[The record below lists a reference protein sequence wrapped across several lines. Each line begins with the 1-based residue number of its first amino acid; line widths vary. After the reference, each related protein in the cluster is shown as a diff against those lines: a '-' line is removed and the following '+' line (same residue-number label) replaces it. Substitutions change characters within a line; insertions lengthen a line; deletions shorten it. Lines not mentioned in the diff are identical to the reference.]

1 MATSTQL
8 DLEPG
13 TLMERFHLARQAGEP
28 EQASF
33 FLNKALHTSEYR
45 AEALIWK
52 GIGAMQQQQLNPAF
66 LYLSS
71 AAAALP
77 QRADTKA
84 LTGRVVLA
92 LGKPELATRLL
103 TAAWKQNPTDSTLRT
118 MLWQSRSRTESP
130 EKLRKLILALLPE
143 ITEAQELQLMIG
155 LLAKQAGA
163 PAFLGVCQYHAKSCE
178 ISGWAINLR
187 SPQSVVRVQI
197 ESHADAYDC
206 LAEHAHPLLAQAGV
220 CSNNGAFR
228 IQVTNPA
235 QTLRVRFEDDTPLI
249 GSPLSNLPAFV
260 PPPSAGKKTGR
271 QQPVDVLVPVYDGL
285 EETLE
290 CLNSVLR
297 SREFNRTAHRLVV
310 LDDATPNPAL
320 RHALA
325 ELAAKGEI
333 DHIEQ
338 PANLGFIRNVNRGM
352 ALNPERD
359 VVWLNADT
367 RVHGD
372 WLDRLRAVAYGAKD
386 IGSVT
391 PFTNNGELM
400 SFPASRVS
408 HTMPTAE
415 QQTVLDELARGAD
428 SPAVEIET
436 GCGFCLY
443 IKREAIAEVGYLD
456 EVHLLR
462 GYGEETDWCLRAR
475 SLGWRHMGAPNVF
488 VAHQGGISFGEEK
501 VLRVAHNN
509 AILKRR
515 YPTASA
521 RYQDF
526 CLRDPL
532 KPARQALQRA
542 RLNQLAELMLHKP
555 AGTKTAPG
563 SRQLQIHSDAS
574 FVAPLSLTWSH
585 QGTRTVVTLQAELQ
599 PLALSLEY
607 QLPADTEVMIQ
618 DLQTLPLD
626 ELVYRQLSACPAEL
640 LDLTLK
646 LGKPYRIVCRDDL
659 LLQLNSTRDW
669 SEFARQAASVHVPWK
684 ALRKRYALALPN
696 ANIVEDSNRLKP
708 IRPDKQAASVLMIA
722 DELGNAD
729 IAGQWIKLARRMTRE
744 NLKVT
749 LLAQGD
755 SPWLKA
761 LLATGAVH
769 ALPDIDGLERADCAL
784 LAGCKGALSLDS
796 NPGADWKAPAL
807 ASTLGLPLYAVPS
820 PLAQEAGAL
829 SVNQLPFSLS
839 PA

>member
-52 GIGAMQQQQLNPAF
+52 GIGAMQQQELNPAF

-77 QRADTKA
+77 KRADTKA

-92 LGKPELATRLL
+92 LGKPELATKLL
-103 TAAWKQNPTDSTLRT
+103 TAAWKQNPADTTLRS
-118 MLWQSRSRTESP
+118 MLWQSRSRTEAP
-130 EKLRKLILALLPE
+130 AKLRKLILAALPE
-143 ITEAQELQLMIG
+143 ITDAQELQLVVG
-155 LLAKQAGA
+155 LLAKQPGA
-163 PAFLGVCQYHAKSCE
+163 PSFIGVGRYDADNCE
-178 ISGWAINLR
+178 VLGWALNLR
-187 SPQSVVRVQI
+187 SPQNTVRVQV
-197 ESHADAYDC
+197 ESHGNHYEC
-206 LAEHAHPLLAQAGV
+206 VAEYGHPLLAQAGL
-220 CSNNGAFR
+220 CKAHGAFR
-228 IQVTNPA
+228 IQIKSPA
-235 QTLRVRFEDDTPLI
+235 HTLHLRFEDGTPLI

-260 PPPSAGKKTGR
+260 PPPPAGKNTGR

-285 EETLE
+285 QETLE

-320 RHALA
+320 RHALT
-325 ELAAKGEI
+325 ELAAKGQI
-333 DHIEQ
+333 DHIKQ
-338 PANLGFIRNVNRGM
+338 AANLGFIRNVNRGM

-367 RVHGD
+367 RVHGN
-372 WLDRLRAVAYGAKD
+372 WLDRLRAVAYSSKD
-386 IGSVT
+386 IASVT

-400 SFPASRVS
+400 SFPVSRVS
-408 HTMPTAE
+408 HTMPSAE

-443 IKREAIAEVGYLD
+443 IKREAIDEVGYLD
-456 EVHLLR
+456 ELHLLR

-515 YPTASA
+515 YPTASD

-532 KPARQALQRA
+532 KPSRQALQRA
-542 RLNQLAELMLHKP
+542 RLKQLAELMLQKP
-555 AGTKTAPG
+555 ASAKPVPG
-563 SRQLQIHSDAS
+563 FRQLQTHCDPSYG
-574 FVAPLSLTWSH
+574 APLSLTWDH
-585 QGTRTVVTLQAELQ
+585 QGTHTVVTLRAELA

-607 QLPADTEVMIQ
+607 QLPADTELMIQ

-626 ELVYRQLSACPAEL
+626 EIVYRQLSACPAEV
-640 LDLTLK
+640 LDLTSK
-646 LGKPYRIVCRDDL
+646 LGKPYRIVCRDDVL
-659 LLQLNSTRDW
+659 LRQDSTRDW
-669 SEFARQAASVHVPWK
+669 PEFARQAVSVHLPWK
-684 ALRKRYALALPN
+684 ALRARYALALSN
-696 ANIVEDSNRLKP
+696 ANIIVDSNKLKL
-708 IRPDKQAASVLMIA
+708 IRPDKQAARVLMIA
-722 DELGNAD
+722 DELSNVD
-729 IAGQWIKLARRMTRE
+729 IGGQWIKLARRITQE

-769 ALPDIDGLERADCAL
+769 ALPDTQGLERADCAL
-784 LAGCKGALSLDS
+784 LAGCKGALSLDP